1 MRFNSIFV
9 AHLAQLVEQKTE
21 ALEVAGSNPAV
32 GIYFLCSI
40 IIKIKKI
47 K

>member
-9 AHLAQLVEQKTE
+9 AHLDQLVEQKTE